1 MPGNKIRFSL
11 DDGNKN
17 FEILI
22 DESRKT
28 YANREKYDIT
38 IIEIKKNDGLDFGY
52 FFDIDNFDNIEN
64 PNDKYRNKGVY
75 ILHYQKGNKS
85 EYSLGTIKVILE
97 DGVNIQHLCS
107 TEEGSSGG
115 PIINLENYKIIG
127 IHKGYDDKHKVNLG
141 TYLKEP
147 IKDFNNKINNNEY
160 KITIKYKIGEENK
173 IRIF

>member
-1 MPGNKIRFSL
+1 M
-11 DDGNKN
+11 
-17 FEILI
+17 
-22 DESRKT
+22 
-28 YANREKYDIT
+28 
-38 IIEIKKNDGLDFGY
+38 
-52 FFDIDNFDNIEN
+52 
-64 PNDKYRNKGVY
+64 
-75 ILHYQKGNKS
+75 HYQKGNKS

-147 IKDFNNKINNNEY
+147 IKDFNNKIN
-160 KITIKYKIGEENK
+160 KKNK
-173 IRIF
+173 NGI